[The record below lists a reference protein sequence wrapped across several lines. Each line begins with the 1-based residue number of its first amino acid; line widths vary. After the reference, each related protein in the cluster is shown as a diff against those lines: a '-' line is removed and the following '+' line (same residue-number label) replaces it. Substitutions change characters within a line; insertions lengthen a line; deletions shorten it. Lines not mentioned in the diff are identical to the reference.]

1 MMNFN
6 FLDKGRVKIAHL
18 ADIHIKDKR
27 REEYSIV
34 FKELYKQLRLESP
47 DIIAVCGDIFH
58 DKTKAS
64 AHNYSDVA
72 DFLSTLTQ
80 IAPVILIPGNHDL
93 NVKVPGAPD
102 LISPVVSNHTIL
114 YAPRFNY

>member
-1 MMNFN
+1 MNFN

-27 REEYSIV
+27 REEYSAV
-34 FKELYKQLRLESP
+34 FKKLYKQLRLESP

-72 DFLSTLTQ
+72 DFISTLTQ
-80 IAPVILIPGNHDL
+80 IALVILIPGNHDL

-114 YAPRFNY
+114 RTPRFNY